1 MTLKRDADGQQ
12 VVVFGLAEK
21 AAFGI
26 ITAVITA
33 GILGLMAMQFR
44 VTADI
49 AAIKQQIDGVDRRV
63 ERIEDHK

>member
-1 MTLKRDADGQQ
+1 MTLNCNRDGQQ
-12 VVVFGLAEK
+12 VVTFGLAEK
-21 AAFGI
+21 AAFGVV
-26 ITAVITA
+26 TAVITA

>member
-1 MTLKRDADGQQ
+1 VTLNRSRDGQQ
-12 VVVFGLAEK
+12 VVTFGLAEK

-26 ITAVITA
+26 VTSVLTA

-49 AAIKQQIDGVDRRV
+49 AAIKEQINGVDRRV